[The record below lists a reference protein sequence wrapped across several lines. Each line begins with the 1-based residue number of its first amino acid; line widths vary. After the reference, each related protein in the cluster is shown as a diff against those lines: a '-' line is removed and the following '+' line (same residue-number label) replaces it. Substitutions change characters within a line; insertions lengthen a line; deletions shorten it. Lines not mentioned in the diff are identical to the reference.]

1 MAVMVVMDMDLMVVI
16 IMDKVLIILLS
27 KVISAEGEHKAS
39 RALKHAADVLMDNSG
54 AMQVLIV
61 MNLLISNQIS
71 ISTFYIHFLKS
82 DIDHG
87 IIPVALSSNVD
98 QHLSREQL
106 HHSLPCAGWRSSSI
120 SSLVSRSSFF
130 VFFITIIGIQQAL
143 A

>member
-1 MAVMVVMDMDLMVVI
+1 MTNQLDKFVPPSKVIAAEGEHNIMFVMMAVMAVMDMDLMVVI

-71 ISTFYIHFLKS
+71 LDLHSTYIF
-82 DIDHG
+82 
-87 IIPVALSSNVD
+87 
-98 QHLSREQL
+98 
-106 HHSLPCAGWRSSSI
+106 
-120 SSLVSRSSFF
+120 
-130 VFFITIIGIQQAL
+130 
-143 A
+143 